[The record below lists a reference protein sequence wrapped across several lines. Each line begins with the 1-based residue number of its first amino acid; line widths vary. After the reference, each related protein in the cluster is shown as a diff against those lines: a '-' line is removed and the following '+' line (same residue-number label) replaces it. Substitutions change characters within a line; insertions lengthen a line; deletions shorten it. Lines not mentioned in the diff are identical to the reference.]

1 MSTMTAAYH
10 CMILA
15 TFAKWGSV
23 GHISPI
29 TVVVQV
35 RQVLVHQVK
44 ILAGQIFQAYLI
56 TATATKK
63 NAEENCSQ
71 PQSSSIR
78 NYNFVDKAKINY
90 FSVLQTQRMW
100 NPQLVKRREKWYAYF
115 IVKFNRPKCLNIF
128 NFFMMTV
135 TAVYTACDHFRE
147 KCDLGRQRE
156 GRSKG

>member
-15 TFAKWGSV
+15 TFATWGSV

-35 RQVLVHQVK
+35 RQVLVHQVD

-56 TATATKK
+56 STKK

-78 NYNFVDKAKINY
+78 NYNFRDKAKINH
-90 FSVLQTQRMW
+90 FFRPSDSKNVEPPVGQTQR
-100 NPQLVKRREKWYAYF
+100 K
-115 IVKFNRPKCLNIF
+115 
-128 NFFMMTV
+128 
-135 TAVYTACDHFRE
+135 AVSLLHTQVQPTKMFEYI
-147 KCDLGRQRE
+147 
-156 GRSKG
+156 